1 MSLSDLGTPALLV
14 ERNAVQDN
22 CRRMR
27 EKARASGT
35 IFRPHVKT
43 HKTIEGALLQHDGER
58 GPICVSTLAEAEFFA
73 AAGFDD
79 ITYAFPLAP
88 HKIERAARLARS
100 VRQLNLLLDNRQTLD
115 AVERLYER
123 SGQQLDF
130 FLKVDCGYHR
140 AGVDPESPESLELA
154 LHMARGGAVRL
165 NGLLTHAGHS
175 YHAKSVEEIK
185 AIARQETGAV
195 SSFAGLLREN
205 RLEVTRSVGSTPTMS
220 VVDRFTDCDEVRP
233 GNYIFFDAYQAQLGS
248 CDLRDAAL
256 SVLTTV
262 VGIYPEE
269 RKVICDAGSL
279 ALSREGAPSNDS
291 FGVICDEKLVPLP
304 LRITSLSQEHGQIF
318 ADNAE
323 ALSGLRVG
331 TRLRIIAN
339 HSCITAAMFDRYH
352 VVSGAGIVEEWRPVR
367 GW

>member
-14 ERNAVQDN
+14 ERNAVQNN

-27 EKARASGT
+27 EKARASRTG
-35 IFRPHVKT
+35 FRPHVKT

-58 GPICVSTLAEAEFFA
+58 GPICVSTMAEAEFFA

-88 HKIERAARLARS
+88 HNIERAARLARS
-100 VRQLNLLLDNRQTLD
+100 VRHLNLLLDHRQTLA
-115 AVERLYER
+115 AVERFHEQ
-123 SGQQLDF
+123 SGQQLEF

-140 AGVDPESPESLELA
+140 AGVDPDSDESVELA
-154 LHMARGGAVRL
+154 LRMARGGAVRL

-175 YHAKSVEEIK
+175 YHAKSVEEIRV
-185 AIARQETGAV
+185 IAQQETNAV
-195 SSFAGLLREN
+195 SSFAARLREN
-205 RLEVTRSVGSTPTMS
+205 GVAVRRSVGSTPTMS
-220 VVDRFTDCDEVRP
+220 VVERFNDCDEVRP

-248 CDLRDAAL
+248 CSLRDAAL

-262 VGIYPEE
+262 VGIYPEQQ
-269 RKVICDAGSL
+269 KIICDAGSL
-279 ALSREGAPSNDS
+279 ALSREASLADGGYGVVCDANLAPLSMR
-291 FGVICDEKLVPLP
+291 L
-304 LRITSLSQEHGQIF
+304 TSLSQEHGQIF
-318 ADNAE
+318 ADHPD

-331 TRLRIIAN
+331 TKLRIIAN

-352 VVSGAGIVEEWRPVR
+352 VMAGDEVVEEWRPVR